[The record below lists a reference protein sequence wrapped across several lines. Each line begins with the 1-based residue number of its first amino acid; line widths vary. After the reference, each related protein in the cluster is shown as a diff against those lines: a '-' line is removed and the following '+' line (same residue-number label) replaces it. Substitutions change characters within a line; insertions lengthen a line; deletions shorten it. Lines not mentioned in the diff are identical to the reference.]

1 MAASAFKVQGELVLN
16 NAGFVPAAQQSKA
29 ALEGVSTAG
38 RKVAETSTAMAT
50 ATAQATQAQVAS
62 ANAARSQADGFARL
76 AQQQAATVNTA
87 KSQADG
93 FARLAQQQAADAGK
107 AQSQAL
113 MSSVAQSNEQLQ
125 ALYGAAAKTQT
136 TELGKATKA
145 TKEYEAAQVNARA
158 ANDNAAASLDRQNR
172 ALVQQRIQL
181 GYQLNDVF
189 VQLASGQG
197 VFRTAVQQGP
207 QITQLYGGIGNALR
221 AIPLAA
227 AGYVAAI
234 AAVVGITLAA
244 VNQVNE
250 FSARNRESEISL
262 QATGRAAQVTAAQI
276 EEMVRAEA
284 RRPGADRTE
293 TQQSAQLLLGNNA
306 ITGQAVQQTL
316 SLARDLARVTGTD
329 LPTAT
334 AALSQGLD
342 GTLAGA
348 RKLDAAFNVLTPSEL
363 AQIQRFE
370 QMGQKAQ
377 AVGVVLAALERN
389 LGGANERG
397 VSPLERAS
405 TQLRTSW
412 NNLLDSLSKT
422 GVVTVAANAMA
433 LLAQPL
439 ILAAKAADLL
449 SQATG
454 SSTAGGTGG
463 PNVDDVARA
472 QRSVEVERL
481 NLAQLKA
488 DRTKATADEL
498 YQYDQAILASQRRL
512 KEGEANLAQLQGQT
526 ATTTQKTLQD
536 QVQGWATA
544 LNNQVK
550 EAVAAN
556 DKIETVT
563 KRQQDLLAARTNALT
578 IINSGIA
585 SPSQVAQAS
594 ESLTIIEGQLRA
606 LRTPAQ
612 ELQRQLDLGT
622 TLSQI
627 PAHLRPAA
635 QAFNETKQR
644 ALEMGM
650 SVAEAERMAGQARDN
665 VLRESGTAT
674 QNQIQLLSEEAA
686 AALKVADAY
695 GVSRAQALQLAA
707 QQKAAAAELQGSIA
721 PGTAAEFAQR
731 TLEENA
737 ASSIAASAEKN
748 EAYGREVQALERLV
762 EAEGRSSAA
771 ARETER
777 ANRVAAYAED
787 LRAQAAATGSATIIA
802 AAERQIATYD
812 RLSKAAMQAEIRRDA
827 NALNRQYDPSVA
839 YDQEMAK
846 LAELQAAGLL
856 TRQTIEDYTK
866 QAEMRR
872 LEASRSATDGMI
884 AGLRR
889 YADEATNAGQAA
901 AQGMSAGLRT
911 IEDTLV
917 QVATTGKFSF
927 SNMVNSMIADLVRL
941 AVRQGITG
949 PIASALG
956 GINWGGLFGFGGG
969 SSVPT
974 IGTGTGMTYHRG
986 GLVGREGTPRSGISA
1001 DVWDNAPRYHGG
1013 GLVGGLRAG
1022 ERAIIA
1028 QDDEE
1033 VLTTDNPR
1041 HRWNIGRAMG
1051 DAEGGYDGMRIGFDI
1066 RVYTDGKS
1074 NVRAEQGTGANGMP
1088 TLDIFFGEAEKWM
1101 AGRVGNTT
1109 GPLYKAFAGTFGA
1122 RQVARI

>member
-1 MAASAFKVQGELVLN
+1 MAAAAFKVQGELVLD
-16 NAGFVPAAQQSKA
+16 NAGFVPAAQQSKT

-38 RKVAETSTAMAT
+38 RKVAEASTAMAA

-62 ANAARSQADGFARL
+62 ANATKSQADGFARL
-76 AQQQAATVNTA
+76 AQQQAAAVNTA

-125 ALYGAAAKTQT
+125 ALYGTATKAQT
-136 TELGKATKA
+136 VELGKATKA
-145 TKEYEAAQVNARA
+145 TKEYEAAQINARA
-158 ANDNAAASLDRQNR
+158 ANDNAAVSLDKQTR
-172 ALVQQRIQL
+172 ALTYQRVQL

-197 VFRTAVQQGP
+197 VFRTAIQQGP
-207 QITQLYGGIGNALR
+207 QITQLYGGLGNALR

-234 AAVVGITLAA
+234 GAVVGVTLAA
-244 VNQVNE
+244 VNQVSE
-250 FSARNRESEISL
+250 FSARNRQSEISL

-284 RRPGADRTE
+284 RRPGADRAE
-293 TQQSAQLLLGNNA
+293 TQQSAQLLLANNA

-370 QMGQKAQ
+370 QMGQRAQ
-377 AVGVVLAALERN
+377 AVAVVLAALERN

-422 GVVTVAANAMA
+422 GVITVAANAVS

-449 SQATG
+449 SQVGG
-454 SSTAGGTGG
+454 SGGASAG
-463 PNVDDVARA
+463 PSADDIAKA

-488 DRTKATADEL
+488 DRAKATADEQ

-512 KEGEANLAQLQGQT
+512 KDGEANLAQLQGQT
-526 ATTTQKTLQD
+526 AATTQKTLQD

-622 TLSQI
+622 TLSQV

-635 QAFNETKQR
+635 QAFQETKQR

-665 VLRESGTAT
+665 VLREAGTAT

-731 TLEENA
+731 TLEEQA

-748 EAYGREVQALERLV
+748 EAYGREVRALERLV

-771 ARETER
+771 AREAER

-941 AVRQGITG
+941 SVRQGITG

-956 GINWGGLFGFGGG
+956 GINWGSLLGGG
-969 SSVPT
+969 SSIPT

-986 GLVGREGTPRSGISA
+986 GIVGRDGTPRSGISS
-1001 DVWDNAPRYHGG
+1001 DVWDNAPRYHKG
-1013 GLVGGLRAG
+1013 GLVAG

-1028 QDDEE
+1028 QDGEE

-1041 HRWNIGRAMG
+1041 HRWNVASASGAGSEDGRG
-1051 DAEGGYDGMRIGFDI
+1051 TVRFGLDV
-1066 RVYTDGKS
+1066 RVFTSGNG
-1074 NVRAEQGTGANGMP
+1074 NVRAEQGVGSDGMP
-1088 TLDIFFGEAEKWM
+1088 TLDIVFDEGERRL
-1101 AGRVGNTT
+1101 AGKIMNTT
-1109 GPLYKAFAGTFGA
+1109 GPLYKAFAATFGA
-1122 RQVARI
+1122 RQVART

>member
-1 MAASAFKVQGELVLN
+1 MAATAFKVQGELVLDN
-16 NAGFVPAAQQSKA
+16 SGFVPAAQQSKA

-62 ANAARSQADGFARL
+62 ANAAKSQADGLARL
-76 AQQQAATVNTA
+76 AQQQTATTNLA

-93 FARLAQQQAADAGK
+93 FARLAQQRAEESAK
-107 AQSQAL
+107 AQSQSL
-113 MSSVAQSNEQLQ
+113 MAGVAASNEQLQ
-125 ALYGAAAKTQT
+125 ALYGVSTKTQT
-136 TELGKATKA
+136 TELGKATRA
-145 TKEYEAAQVNARA
+145 TKEYEAAQVSARA
-158 ANDNAAASLDRQNR
+158 ANDNAASSLDKQSR

-197 VFRTAVQQGP
+197 IFRTAIQQGP
-207 QITQLYGGIGNALR
+207 QITQVYGGIGNTLR
-221 AIPLAA
+221 AIPVAA

-234 AAVVGITLAA
+234 GAVVGITLAA

-250 FSARNRESEISL
+250 FSARNRASEISL

-293 TQQSAQLLLGNNA
+293 TQQSAQLLLSNNA

-348 RKLDAAFNVLTPSEL
+348 RKLDAAFNVLTPAEL
-363 AQIQRFE
+363 EQIQRFE
-370 QMGQKAQ
+370 QLGQKGAV
-377 AVGVVLAALERN
+377 VGVVLAALERN

-397 VSPLERAS
+397 VGPLERAS

-422 GVVTVAANAMA
+422 GVVTVAANAIS

-439 ILAAKAADLL
+439 NLAAKAADLL
-449 SQATG
+449 SSFSGPGGA
-454 SSTAGGTGG
+454 AGTGG
-463 PNVDDVARA
+463 PNADDLAKA

-481 NLAQLKA
+481 NLAQLRA
-488 DRTKATADEL
+488 ERAKATADEQ

-512 KEGEANLAQLQGQT
+512 KDGEASLAQLQGQ
-526 ATTTQKTLQD
+526 AAVTTQKTLQD
-536 QVQGWATA
+536 REQGWATA

-550 EAVAAN
+550 DAIAAN

-578 IINSGIA
+578 IINSGVA
-585 SPSQVAQAS
+585 APEQVARAK
-594 ESLTIIEGQLRA
+594 ESLTTIEGQLRA

-612 ELQRQLDLGT
+612 ELQRQLDLGA

-635 QAFNETKQR
+635 QAFLETKQR
-644 ALEMGM
+644 ALEMGL
-650 SVAEAERMAGQARDN
+650 SIEDAEKKAAQARDN
-665 VLRESGTAT
+665 VMREAGTAT
-674 QNQIQLLSEEAA
+674 QQQIQLLSEEAA

-721 PGTAAEFAQR
+721 PGTAGEFAQR
-731 TLEENA
+731 SLEEQA

-748 EAYGREVQALERLV
+748 EAYGREVQALGRLV

-787 LRAQAAATGSATIIA
+787 LRAQAAATNNATIIA
-802 AAERQIATYD
+802 AAEKQIATYD

-827 NALNRQYDPSVA
+827 NALNRQYDPNVA

-901 AQGMSAGLRT
+901 AQGMTAGLRT
-911 IEDTLV
+911 IEDTIV

-927 SNMVNSMIADLVRL
+927 SNMVNSMLADLVRL

-956 GINWGGLFGFGGG
+956 GINWGSLFGGSG
-969 SSVPT
+969 SSAVPA
-974 IGTGTGMTYHRG
+974 IGTGTGMTYHTG
-986 GLVGREGTPRSGISA
+986 GIVGRDGTPRSGIPA
-1001 DVWDNAPRYHGG
+1001 DVWDGAPRYHKG
-1013 GLVGGLRAG
+1013 GLVAG

-1028 QDDEE
+1028 QDGEE
-1033 VLTTDNPR
+1033 ILTTDNPR
-1041 HRWNIGRAMG
+1041 HRWNIGRPMG
-1051 DAEGGYDGMRIGFDI
+1051 GGGEGGYGTFRLDVRIQNNGDN
-1066 RVYTDGKS
+1066 S
-1074 NVRAEQGTGANGMP
+1074 VRAQQGIGADGMP
-1088 TLDIFFGEAEKWM
+1088 TLDIIIDKAEQRM
-1101 AGRVGNTT
+1101 AGRIANTT

-1122 RQVARI
+1122 RQVART

>member
-1 MAASAFKVQGELVLN
+1 M
-16 NAGFVPAAQQSKA
+16 
-29 ALEGVSTAG
+29 
-38 RKVAETSTAMAT
+38 
-50 ATAQATQAQVAS
+50 
-62 ANAARSQADGFARL
+62 
-76 AQQQAATVNTA
+76 
-87 KSQADG
+87 
-93 FARLAQQQAADAGK
+93 
-107 AQSQAL
+107 
-113 MSSVAQSNEQLQ
+113 
-125 ALYGAAAKTQT
+125 
-136 TELGKATKA
+136 
-145 TKEYEAAQVNARA
+145 
-158 ANDNAAASLDRQNR
+158 
-172 ALVQQRIQL
+172 
-181 GYQLNDVF
+181 
-189 VQLASGQG
+189 
-197 VFRTAVQQGP
+197 
-207 QITQLYGGIGNALR
+207 
-221 AIPLAA
+221 
-227 AGYVAAI
+227 AAI

-250 FSARNRESEISL
+250 FSARNRASEISL

-293 TQQSAQLLLGNNA
+293 TQQSAQLLLANNA

-370 QMGQKAQ
+370 QMGQRAE
-377 AVGVVLAALERN
+377 AVSVMLAALQRN

-397 VSPLERAS
+397 VGPLERAS

-422 GVVTVAANAMA
+422 GVITVAANAMS
-433 LLAQPL
+433 LLVQPM

-449 SQATG
+449 SQAGG
-454 SSTAGGTGG
+454 SGPANG
-463 PNVDDVARA
+463 PNADDLAKA

-488 DRTKATADEL
+488 DRAKATADEQ

-512 KEGEANLAQLQGQT
+512 KDGEASLAQLQGQT
-526 ATTTQKTLQD
+526 AATTQKTLQD

-544 LNNQVK
+544 LNTQVK
-550 EAVAAN
+550 EAAAAN

-563 KRQQDLLAARTNALT
+563 KRQQDLLAARTTALT

-635 QAFNETKQR
+635 QAFNDTKQR

-650 SVAEAERMAGQARDN
+650 SVADAERMAAQARDN

-674 QNQIQLLSEEAA
+674 QQQIQLLSEEAA

-731 TLEENA
+731 TLEEQA
-737 ASSIAASAEKN
+737 ASSITASAEKN

-777 ANRVAAYAED
+777 ANRVTAYAED
-787 LRAQAAATGSATIIA
+787 LRAQAAATNNATIIA
-802 AAERQIATYD
+802 AAEKQIATYD

-827 NALNRQYDPSVA
+827 NALNRQYDPGVA

-927 SNMVNSMIADLVRL
+927 SNMVNGMIADLVRL
-941 AVRQGITG
+941 SVRQGITG

-956 GINWGGLFGFGGG
+956 GINWGSLLGFGG

-974 IGTGTGMTYHRG
+974 IGTGTGMTYHTG
-986 GLVGREGTPRSGISA
+986 GIVGRDGTPRGGISP
-1001 DVWDNAPRYHGG
+1001 DVWDNAPRYHSG
-1013 GLVGGLRAG
+1013 GLVAG

-1028 QDDEE
+1028 QDGEE

-1041 HRWNIGRAMG
+1041 HRWNVGRAMG
-1051 DAEGGYDGMRIGFDI
+1051 GGESGYGAMRVGLDI
-1066 RVYTDGKS
+1066 RVYTDGKT
-1074 NVRAEQGTGANGMP
+1074 NVRAEQGTGADGMP
-1088 TLDIFFGEAEKWM
+1088 TLDIFYGEAEKWM

>member
-1 MAASAFKVQGELVLN
+1 MAASAFKVQGELVLD

-29 ALEGVSTAG
+29 ALEGVSSAG
-38 RKVAETSTAMAT
+38 RKVAETSTAMAA
-50 ATAQATQAQVAS
+50 ATAQATQAQTAS
-62 ANAARSQADGFARL
+62 ANAAKSQADGLARL
-76 AQQQAATVNTA
+76 AQQQAATVNA
-87 KSQADG
+87 ARAQADG
-93 FARLAQQQAADAGK
+93 FARLAQQRAEESAR
-107 AQSQAL
+107 AQSQSL
-113 MSSVAQSNEQLQ
+113 MSGVAASNEQLQ
-125 ALYGAAAKTQT
+125 ALYGAAAKTQS
-136 TELGKATKA
+136 TELGNATRA
-145 TKEYEAAQVNARA
+145 TKEYEAAQVTARA
-158 ANDNAAASLDRQNR
+158 ANDNAAVSLEKQNR

-189 VQLASGQG
+189 VQIASGQG
-197 VFRTAVQQGP
+197 VFRTAIQQGP
-207 QITQLYGGIGNALR
+207 QITQLYGGIGNTLR

-234 AAVVGITLAA
+234 AAVVGVTLAA
-244 VNQVNE
+244 VNQVGE
-250 FSARNRESEISL
+250 FSARNRQSEISL

-293 TQQSAQLLLGNNA
+293 TQQSAQLLLANNA

-370 QMGQKAQ
+370 QMGQRAE
-377 AVGVVLAALERN
+377 VVSVVLAALQRN

-397 VSPLERAS
+397 VGPLERAS

-422 GVVTVAANAMA
+422 GVITVAANAMW
-433 LLAQPL
+433 LLTQPMV
-439 ILAAKAADLL
+439 LAAKAADLL
-449 SQATG
+449 SQAGG
-454 SSTAGGTGG
+454 SGSGAASG
-463 PNVDDVARA
+463 PNADDLAKV

-488 DRTKATADEL
+488 DRAKATADEQ

-512 KEGEANLAQLQGQT
+512 KDGEANLAQLQGQT
-526 ATTTQKTLQD
+526 AATTQKTLQD

-544 LNNQVK
+544 LNIQVK
-550 EAVAAN
+550 EAIAAN

-563 KRQQDLLAARTNALT
+563 KRQQELLAARTTALT

-650 SVAEAERMAGQARDN
+650 SVADAERMAGQARDN
-665 VLRESGTAT
+665 VLREAGTAT
-674 QNQIQLLSEEAA
+674 QSQIQLLSEEAA

-721 PGTAAEFAQR
+721 PGTTAEFAQR
-731 TLEENA
+731 TLEEQA

-748 EAYGREVQALERLV
+748 EAYGREVRALERLV

-771 ARETER
+771 AREAER

-787 LRAQAAATGSATIIA
+787 LRAQAAATNNATIIA
-802 AAERQIATYD
+802 AAEKQIATYD
-812 RLSKAAMQAEIRRDA
+812 RLSKAAMQVEIRRDA
-827 NALNRQYDPSVA
+827 NALNRQYDPGVA

-846 LAELQAAGLL
+846 LAELQATGLL

-901 AQGMSAGLRT
+901 AQGMGAGLRT

-917 QVATTGKFSF
+917 QVAMTGKFSF
-927 SNMVNSMIADLVRL
+927 SNMVNSMLADLVRL
-941 AVRQGITG
+941 SVRQGITG

-956 GINWGGLFGFGGG
+956 EINWGSLFGGG
-969 SSVPT
+969 GTSAPT
-974 IGTGTGMTYHRG
+974 IGPGLGYIHHKGGIVGQGGTQR
-986 GLVGREGTPRSGISA
+986 VVSPDI
-1001 DVWDNAPRYHGG
+1001 WDHAPRYHKG
-1013 GLVGGLRAG
+1013 GLVAG

-1028 QDDEE
+1028 QDGEE

-1041 HRWNIGRAMG
+1041 HRWNIGRGMG
-1051 DAEGGYDGMRIGFDI
+1051 DAEGGYAGMRVGLDI

-1074 NVRAEQGTGANGMP
+1074 NVRAEQGTGADGMP
-1088 TLDIFFGEAEKWM
+1088 TLDLFFGEAEKWM